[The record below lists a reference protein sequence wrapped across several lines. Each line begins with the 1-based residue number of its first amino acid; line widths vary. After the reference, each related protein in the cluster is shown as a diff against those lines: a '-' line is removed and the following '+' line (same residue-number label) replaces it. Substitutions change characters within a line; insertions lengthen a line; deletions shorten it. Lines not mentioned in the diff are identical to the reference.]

1 MDVKT
6 VIEILKK
13 RAPMIIGAMTLVIV
27 ACIYL
32 VKNKEG
38 LGINLNILTQKKNQ
52 KVSFKNPVEEEV
64 EGLEYFKNSPIH
76 SPMNNN
82 ESAHDDI
89 YETRGILI
97 DSLFT
102 WQ

>member
-1 MDVKT
+1 T

-64 EGLEYFKNSPIH
+64 EGYEMQDMEQQEEEENV
-76 SPMNNN
+76 
-82 ESAHDDI
+82 DDSQQA
-89 YETRGILI
+89 EPV
-97 DSLFT
+97 
-102 WQ
+102 